1 MSEINARSAR
11 LPGVV
16 GTPTPQRTLLRGGAD
31 LAGIVSNVADPV
43 SKVGSVVQEAF
54 PGRGPPKTVEIVKFL
69 KKSSD
74 YAQLAL
80 LVADAMTGERPSAS
94 AIDAIFKA
102 GKIAIGMTPGL
113 AKLHPLL
120 ALMGVYA
127 AALKMSYTLDENH
140 ASFQKIL
147 AAMSTHCDGL
157 DALSREA
164 IATLQPELLDDVRA
178 ACNGA
183 GGFIV
188 FAHRT
193 VLERALAPS
202 ARLSNLDRLNVARAI
217 RDVEGAS
224 RLVEWAKVEAQAKIE
239 LSALSVA
246 ALALQVIQLGKR
258 YDDNLSR
265 LESANPTPG
274 NRLSASLAGSQRLL
288 ADIDSIDSHG
298 ADYTTRAKNALEQVI
313 QSAVKRH
320 ADIAR
325 LQGQFESLSV
335 LRLATRA
342 RALYS
347 L

>member
-31 LAGIVSNVADPV
+31 LAGSVSKWGDPV
-43 SKVGSVVQEAF
+43 SKVGSVVQET
-54 PGRGPPKTVEIVKFL
+54 GRGLPKTVEIVKSL

-102 GKIAIGMTPGL
+102 GKIAIGMTSGL
-113 AKLHPLL
+113 LRLHPLL
-120 ALMGVYA
+120 ALMDVYA
-127 AALKMSYTLDENH
+127 AALKMSVTLAENA

-147 AAMSTHCDGL
+147 AVMSTHCDEL
-157 DALSREA
+157 DDLSRKA
-164 IATLQPELLDDVRA
+164 IATLQPELLDGVLA
-178 ACNGA
+178 ACNGV
-183 GGFIV
+183 GFFIE

-202 ARLSNLDRLNVARAI
+202 ARLSNLDRLDVARAI

-224 RLVEWAKVEAQAKIE
+224 TLVERAKDEAQAKIE

-246 ALALQVIQLGKR
+246 ALALQVIRLGER
-258 YDDNLSR
+258 FDDKLSR
-265 LESANPTPG
+265 LESANPTLG
-274 NRLSASLAGSQRLL
+274 NRLSASSADLARTF
-288 ADIDSIDSHG
+288 ADYDSDQSHG
-298 ADYTTRAKNALEQVI
+298 ADYTTRAKQALEKVI
-313 QSAVKRH
+313 QSAAKRH

-325 LQGQFESLSV
+325 LQSQFESLSV
-335 LRLATRA
+335 HRLATRA
-342 RALYS
+342 RALHS